1 MVPPLS
7 CPVSSPQSLFSMQC
21 YRKALLMPLIVFP
34 WTFPLLNF
42 SVLSL
47 VMGSELTSL
56 TGALNEKEEAR
67 KGEKRMINYRSQKQN
82 SSKSKPM

>member
-1 MVPPLS
+1 MP
-7 CPVSSPQSLFSMQC
+7 FS
-21 YRKALLMPLIVFP
+21 VFP
-34 WTFPLLNF
+34 WTFPLLSF
-42 SVLSL
+42 SRYLLSVLASL

-67 KGEKRMINYRSQKQN
+67 KGEKRVINYRSQKQN

>member
-1 MVPPLS
+1 MP
-7 CPVSSPQSLFSMQC
+7 FS
-21 YRKALLMPLIVFP
+21 VFP

-42 SVLSL
+42 FHYLLFILASL

-56 TGALNEKEEAR
+56 TGALSETEEAR

-82 SSKSKPM
+82 SSKSKSM